1 MQGKTTKKH
10 DKNGQIAFF
19 KIFELFILIIWAKD
33 VPLKYLS
40 PTYITF
46 VYHQMYTLV
55 LAKKKLITLLY
66 IICMYSVCVH
76 SLLKIEAPSQ
86 HLLFNKNVHVRFTG
100 RTVYF
105 HSHLFISSIYYTPS

>member
-40 PTYITF
+40 PVKDVGCF
-46 VYHQMYTLV
+46 ECGFWFWWSVFCTL
-55 LAKKKLITLLY
+55 A
-66 IICMYSVCVH
+66 
-76 SLLKIEAPSQ
+76 
-86 HLLFNKNVHVRFTG
+86 TG
-100 RTVYF
+100 FYWTR
-105 HSHLFISSIYYTPS
+105 

>member
-40 PTYITF
+40 PNNKTIQT
-46 VYHQMYTLV
+46 VMSNQ
-55 LAKKKLITLLY
+55 
-66 IICMYSVCVH
+66 
-76 SLLKIEAPSQ
+76 KIEKQNSRE
-86 HLLFNKNVHVRFTG
+86 KK
-100 RTVYF
+100 
-105 HSHLFISSIYYTPS
+105 

>member
-40 PTYITF
+40 P
-46 VYHQMYTLV
+46 
-55 LAKKKLITLLY
+55 Y
-66 IICMYSVCVH
+66 IIVVPLFFSTSYVNQWVLTRNHVWEYS
-76 SLLKIEAPSQ
+76 
-86 HLLFNKNVHVRFTG
+86 
-100 RTVYF
+100 
-105 HSHLFISSIYYTPS
+105 